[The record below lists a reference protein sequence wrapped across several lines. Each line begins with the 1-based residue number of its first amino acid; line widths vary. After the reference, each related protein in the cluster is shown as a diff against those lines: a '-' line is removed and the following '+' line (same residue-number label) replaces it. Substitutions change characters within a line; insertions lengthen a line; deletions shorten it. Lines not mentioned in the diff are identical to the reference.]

1 VSDLIL
7 EHLNVCVVSFSIRL
21 EKRVIQLASVMPL
34 INHFNTHSDT
44 IPIDSMVARM
54 ATQFFVEEA
63 WVRSN
68 EAFPLYEVLKKLF

>member
-1 VSDLIL
+1 MY
-7 EHLNVCVVSFSIRL
+7 VVSFSIRL

-34 INHFNTHSDT
+34 INHLNTRSDT
-44 IPIDSMVARM
+44 IPIDSMAARM
-54 ATQFFVEEA
+54 AIQFFVEEA

>member
-1 VSDLIL
+1 
-7 EHLNVCVVSFSIRL
+7 VVSFSIRL
-21 EKRVIQLASVMPL
+21 EKRAIQLASAMPL
-34 INHFNTHSDT
+34 VNHFNTCSDA
-44 IPIDSMVARM
+44 IPIDLMAARM